1 MRAVSCSTAIR
12 RCPAR
17 LHRRPR
23 AMNPAG
29 ECRTGSRPR
38 RNLRPGT
45 TRTRPARR
53 SGNSGTPGRSG
64 RHGAQ
69 PGCRQRTMHG
79 SSGGRKGSSIA
90 SFGNSGSATGRPL
103 SWVCTCRRHPW
114 FFALSRTMGDNGRED
129 CRTDSSWMPY
139 SVRFSEPH
147 DRSPESR
154 PMAYAFKVEPK
165 VLGEQEG
172 GRQRDKIDTSLFVRI
187 RYGVPSRS
195 RTCNLWLRRTKGRA
209 QTLTSQALTAAFR
222 AETEGCKGL
231 TSH

>member
-53 SGNSGTPGRSG
+53 SGNSSTPGRSG

-79 SSGGRKGSSIA
+79 SSGGRKGSSSA
-90 SFGNSGSATGRPL
+90 SFGNSGSVTGHPR
-103 SWVCTCRRHPW
+103 SSVCARRRHLRL
-114 FFALSRTMGDNGRED
+114 FAPSRTMGDNGRED
-129 CRTDSSWMPY
+129 CRTDSFRMPPC
-139 SVRFSEPH
+139 SQRPFGRKSPLTPGRF
-147 DRSPESR
+147 
-154 PMAYAFKVEPK
+154 
-165 VLGEQEG
+165 
-172 GRQRDKIDTSLFVRI
+172 
-187 RYGVPSRS
+187 
-195 RTCNLWLRRTKGRA
+195 
-209 QTLTSQALTAAFR
+209 
-222 AETEGCKGL
+222 
-231 TSH
+231 